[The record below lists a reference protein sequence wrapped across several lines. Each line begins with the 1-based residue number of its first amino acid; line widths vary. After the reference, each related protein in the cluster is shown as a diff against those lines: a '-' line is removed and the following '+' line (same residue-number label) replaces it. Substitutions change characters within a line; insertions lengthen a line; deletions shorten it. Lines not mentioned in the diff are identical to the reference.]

1 MSLPIEITHEVTLP
15 QVLKAS
21 REQWTTKD
29 VVDEIIGFISE
40 QTDTR
45 FEDQLLAAIQKF
57 KADNE

>member
-1 MSLPIEITHEVTLP
+1 
-15 QVLKAS
+15 LKAS